1 MNNYLKFSEE
11 VESAFEND
19 RPVVALESTM
29 ISFGLPYPENI
40 QTAFQA
46 KRLIE
51 AQGCIPAVIGMI
63 DNKIRVGLSD
73 VEIEK
78 FARSNDVVKVGKRD
92 IPWVISQG
100 LMGATTVSGT
110 LAVCKMTGIKF
121 MATGG
126 IGGVHKEVT
135 ESLDI
140 SSDLI
145 EISNTDVAVVCSGV
159 KSVLDIPKTI
169 EMLETLGVP
178 VIGYQTDEFPTFI
191 SKGSGLNLECS
202 LYTTLEVV
210 NYLKT
215 REGLGVKGGVLIA
228 NPVPDKYAL
237 NWDYM
242 EKLIEDALE
251 IAKEYEIKGKEITP
265 FLLREIVKDSK
276 GESLKANKA
285 LIENNARLAAEI
297 AKQYFE

>member
-1 MNNYLKFSEE
+1 
-11 VESAFEND
+11 
-19 RPVVALESTM
+19 M

-51 AQGCIPAVIGMI
+51 DQGCIPAVIGMI
-63 DNKIRVGLSD
+63 NNKIRVGLSD
-73 VEIEK
+73 IEIEK

-92 IPWVISQG
+92 IPWVVSQG

-237 NWDYM
+237 SWDYM

-265 FLLREIVKDSK
+265 FLLRGIVKDSK

-297 AKQYFE
+297 AKRYFE